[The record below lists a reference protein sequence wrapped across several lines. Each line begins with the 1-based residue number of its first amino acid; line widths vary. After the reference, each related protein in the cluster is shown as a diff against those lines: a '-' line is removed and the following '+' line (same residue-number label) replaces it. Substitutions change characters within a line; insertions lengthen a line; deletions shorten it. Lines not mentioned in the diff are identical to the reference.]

1 MFEHNFYSRNLEGP
15 FVDLTVKIAAADTSH
30 N

>member
-15 FVDLTVKIAAADTSH
+15 FVNLTVKITTTDTSH